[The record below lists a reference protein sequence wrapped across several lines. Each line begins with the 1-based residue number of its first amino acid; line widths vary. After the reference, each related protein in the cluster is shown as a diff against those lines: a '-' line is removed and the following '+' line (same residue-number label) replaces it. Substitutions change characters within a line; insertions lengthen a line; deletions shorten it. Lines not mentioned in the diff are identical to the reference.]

1 MTKGNSFTRVAVI
14 VLATIAR
21 RTSAAIGPDTS
32 LHIINKLISPDGVL
46 RNAVLA
52 DGTFPGPVISG
63 YTVRVAVKSLRILNA
78 ELF

>member
-1 MTKGNSFTRVAVI
+1 MAKGNSFTRVAVI

-32 LHIINKLISPDGVL
+32 LRIVNKLISPDGVP

-63 YTVRVAVKSLRILNA
+63 YTVRVAVKSFNILNSD
-78 ELF
+78 LF